1 MKSDSNHIPAK
12 DYIDQLAAGGRYS
25 FTSAQARAALGVS
38 ADAAKLAI
46 NRLGR
51 QGLVAAP
58 ARGFY
63 VIVPPEYRSLG
74 CLPAEQFIPALM
86 DLKGQPYYVG
96 LLSAAQYYGAAHQ
109 RPQEF
114 QVFLEKNRRP
124 ISCGKVRIRFIA
136 RKQTRKVP
144 VRNFNTP
151 RGRIRVS
158 TPDATAVDLAGYPQY
173 AGGLDQV
180 ATILSE
186 LADELTPDGLAATAA
201 TAPLPWAQ
209 RLGYLLERAQ
219 AAHVTAAL
227 QEYVHEHAREYMP
240 LVPGASISKAQ
251 RLKNWKLLVNAD
263 VEPDL

>member
-1 MKSDSNHIPAK
+1 VKSESNPIPAK
-12 DYIDQLAAGGRYS
+12 AYIDRLAANGRYS
-25 FTSAQARAALGVS
+25 FTSADARAALGVS

-46 NRLGR
+46 NRLSK
-51 QGLVAAP
+51 QGAVAAP
-58 ARGFY
+58 GRGFY

-136 RKQTRKVP
+136 RKQARKVQ

-151 RGRIRVS
+151 RGRIHVS
-158 TPDATAVDLAGYPQY
+158 TPGATAVDLAGYPQY
-173 AGGLDQV
+173 AGGLSQV
-180 ATILSE
+180 ATVLSE
-186 LADELTPDGLAATAA
+186 LADELSSEGLAAAAA

-209 RLGYLLERAQ
+209 RLGYLLEQAG

-227 QEYVHEHAREYMP
+227 QEYVHEHAREYTLLM
-240 LVPGASISKAQ
+240 PGASTSKAQ
-251 RLKNWKLLVNAD
+251 RLKDWKLLINAD
-263 VEPDL
+263 VESDL

>member
-1 MKSDSNHIPAK
+1 VKSTKNNPSAK
-12 DYIDQLAAGGRYS
+12 AYIDQLAASGRYS
-25 FTSAQARAALGVS
+25 FTSAQARAALEVS

-46 NRLGR
+46 NRLAK

-86 DLKGQPYYVG
+86 DRKDQPYYVG

-136 RKQTRKVP
+136 RKQARNVP
-144 VRNFNTP
+144 VRDFNTP

-158 TPDATAVDLAGYPQY
+158 TPDATALDLAGYPQY
-173 AGGLDQV
+173 AGGLSQV
-180 ATILSE
+180 ATVLSE
-186 LADELTPDGLAATAA
+186 LADELSSDGLVAAAA

-209 RLGYLLERAQ
+209 RLGYLLERAE
-219 AAHVTAAL
+219 AEHVAAAL
-227 QEYVHEHAREYMP
+227 QEYVHEHAREYAP
-240 LVPGASISKAQ
+240 LVPGASTSKAQ
-251 RLKNWKLLVNAD
+251 RLKEWKLLVNTD